1 MHCDYMG
8 NESLY
13 CSFIEWGYKMWKDSE
28 SNIDFIDFEYIAD
41 LVNQIIMDDSLLP
54 ASIGVYGDWGSGK
67 SSIMSISQ
75 NSLKKLDKSIMIV
88 NFNAWL
94 FEDYGDTKKTVIN
107 RILDEF
113 EIELEQKGKL
123 TNKLEKLRKSVNL
136 FDLSTLL
143 VKNSPAIMSTII
155 NPLNFGKLTQNIGSD
170 LESYIRNIKENYEA
184 LTSHKSLRDDISN
197 FRKQFGFL
205 IQESGFSRVVIYI
218 DEMDRCLPDT
228 ILEIFEAMRLFLF
241 DGKVAFVFGADER
254 QISYAI
260 RQKYSDSIFDVEHK
274 INIGKEYL
282 EKIIQYP
289 IRIPTM
295 TVSETEMYLTLLFC
309 SKLMESQSFEKFKT
323 KCIEHFRL
331 NTTKFELPNN
341 MELPNREKIL
351 DAYSL
356 SKRISSLLNSG
367 LNGNPRQFKRFLN
380 EFEMRK
386 NVAELKK
393 IKINEQV
400 LVKMMMLQYV
410 KPNIFM
416 DFIDLYGKDE
426 LNLLLNAYKIHGN
439 VITKNQK
446 DTNNSHEKKWKD
458 DWFEKW
464 MNEDPNIE
472 EENLEPYFYLSRNTN
487 TIFNY
492 VSNTKLSDS
501 AAKIIDAYL
510 GDSDIL
516 ITRAQGDIKKI
527 SEVEC
532 NTMIDVL
539 YNSFITNKAKKNI
552 NVIKGIVEIVQV
564 NNRCFGEAISK
575 LKLIPA
581 NAINKAM
588 TVHVKALKIINE
600 EEINNLLEIWNDKNK
615 KII

>member
-1 MHCDYMG
+1 
-8 NESLY
+8 
-13 CSFIEWGYKMWKDSE
+13 MWKDSE

-41 LVNQIIMDDSLLP
+41 LVNHIIMDDSLLP

-75 NSLKKLDKSIMIV
+75 NSLKELDKSIMII

-107 RILDEF
+107 RILDGL
-113 EIELEQKGKL
+113 EIELEQKEKP
-123 TNKLEKLRKSVNL
+123 TNKLVKLRRSINL

-143 VKNSPAIMSTII
+143 VKNSPTIMSTFI
-155 NPLNFGKLTQNIGSD
+155 NPLNFGEMTKTIGSD

-197 FRKQFGFL
+197 FREQFGSL
-205 IQESGFSRVVIYI
+205 IQESGLSRVVIYI

-309 SKLMESQSFEKFKT
+309 SKLIDNQSFTNFKT
-323 KCIEHFRL
+323 KCIEQFRF
-331 NTTKFELPNN
+331 NTTKFQLPDNI
-341 MELPNREKIL
+341 EPSNREKIL

-386 NVAELKK
+386 NVAKLKN

-416 DFIDLYGKDE
+416 DFIDLYGKGE
-426 LNLLLNAYKIHGN
+426 LDLFLNAYKSYGN
-439 VITKNQK
+439 VETKKQK
-446 DTNNSHEKKWKD
+446 NTNSSHEKKWKD

-472 EENLEPYFYLSRNTN
+472 QENLEPYFYLSRNTN

-492 VSNTKLSDS
+492 VSNIKLSDS

-516 ITRAQGDIKKI
+516 ITRAQGLIKEI
-527 SEVEC
+527 SEAEC

-552 NVIKGIVEIVQV
+552 NVIKGIVEIVQI
-564 NNRCFGEAISK
+564 NNQCFHEAVSK

-581 NAINKAM
+581 NDITKAM
-588 TVHVKALKIINE
+588 IVHVEALKIINE
-600 EEINNLLEIWNDKNK
+600 VDINSLLEIWDNKNK

>member
-1 MHCDYMG
+1 MG
-8 NESLY
+8 SEKLD
-13 CSFIEWGYKMWKDSE
+13 MWKDSE

-41 LVNQIIMDDSLLP
+41 LVNHIIMDESLLP

-75 NSLKKLDKSIMIV
+75 NSLKELDKSIMII

-107 RILDEF
+107 RILDEL
-113 EIELEQKGKL
+113 EIELEQKEKP
-123 TNKLEKLRKSVNL
+123 TNKLVKLRRSVNL
-136 FDLSTLL
+136 FDLSSLL
-143 VKNSPAIMSTII
+143 VKNSPTIMSTII
-155 NPLNFGKLTQNIGSD
+155 NPLNFGEMTKTIGSD
-170 LESYIRNIKENYEA
+170 LEAYIRNIKENYEA

-197 FRKQFGFL
+197 FREQFGAL
-205 IQESGFSRVVIYI
+205 IQESGLSRVVIYI

-309 SKLMESQSFEKFKT
+309 SKLIDNQSFANFKT
-323 KCIEHFRL
+323 KCIEQFRL
-331 NTTKFELPNN
+331 NTTKFQLPDNIELSD
-341 MELPNREKIL
+341 REEIL

-386 NVAELKK
+386 NVAEFKN

-416 DFIDLYGKDE
+416 DFIDLYGKGE
-426 LNLLLNAYKIHGN
+426 LDLVLNAYKSYGN
-439 VITKNQK
+439 VETKKQK
-446 DTNNSHEKKWKD
+446 NTNSSHEKKWKD

-464 MNEDPNIE
+464 MNEAPNIE
-472 EENLEPYFYLSRNTN
+472 QENLEPYFYLSRNTN

-492 VSNTKLSDS
+492 VSNIKLSDS

-516 ITRAQGDIKKI
+516 ITRAQGLIKEI
-527 SEVEC
+527 SEAEC

-552 NVIKGIVEIVQV
+552 NVIKGIVEIVQT
-564 NNRCFGEAISK
+564 NNQCFREAVSK

-581 NAINKAM
+581 NNITKAM
-588 TVHVKALKIINE
+588 IVHVEALKTINE
-600 EEINNLLEIWNDKNK
+600 VDINSLLEIWDDKNK

>member
-1 MHCDYMG
+1 
-8 NESLY
+8 
-13 CSFIEWGYKMWKDSE
+13 MWKDSE

-41 LVNQIIMDDSLLP
+41 LVNHIIMDDSLLP

-75 NSLKKLDKSIMIV
+75 NSLKELDKSIMII

-107 RILDEF
+107 RILDGL
-113 EIELEQKGKL
+113 EIELEQKEKP
-123 TNKLEKLRKSVNL
+123 TNKLVKLRRSINL

-143 VKNSPAIMSTII
+143 VKNSPTIMSTII
-155 NPLNFGKLTQNIGSD
+155 NPLNFGEMTKTIGSD

-197 FRKQFGFL
+197 FREQFGSL
-205 IQESGFSRVVIYI
+205 IQESGLSRVVIYI

-260 RQKYSDSIFDVEHK
+260 RQRYSDSIFDVEHK

-309 SKLMESQSFEKFKT
+309 SKLIDNQSFTNFKT
-323 KCIEHFRL
+323 KCIEQFRF
-331 NTTKFELPNN
+331 NTTKFQLPDNI
-341 MELPNREKIL
+341 EPSNREKIL

-386 NVAELKK
+386 NVAKLKN

-416 DFIDLYGKDE
+416 DFIDLYGKGE
-426 LNLLLNAYKIHGN
+426 LDLFLNAYKSYGN
-439 VITKNQK
+439 VETKKQK
-446 DTNNSHEKKWKD
+446 NTNSSHEKKWKD

-472 EENLEPYFYLSRNTN
+472 QENLEPYFYLSRNTN

-492 VSNTKLSDS
+492 VSNIKLSDS

-516 ITRAQGDIKKI
+516 ITRAQGLIKEI
-527 SEVEC
+527 SEAEC

-552 NVIKGIVEIVQV
+552 NVIKGIVEIVQI
-564 NNRCFGEAISK
+564 NNQCFHEAVSK

-581 NAINKAM
+581 NDITKAM
-588 TVHVKALKIINE
+588 IVHVEALKIINE
-600 EEINNLLEIWNDKNK
+600 VDINSLLEIWDNKNK